1 MKKFFVR
8 DADGE
13 EYEVEEI
20 KECKDEVVE
29 YAKQLQFKR
38 EYLASR
44 HLGKDAF
51 YFDGNNAVDGKTD
64 RNIPGAR
71 LGMDRKQLEAVL
83 DKYFRVHD
91 SVKDDDV
98 IEEVSE
104 TEEQPEVLTDEEI
117 KALKTLAS
125 VADKLVALTMD
136 EDKTEDDEEDKEI
149 VELGDEDEDEE
160 EIDEIKEKKEE
171 VVDTEEKK
179 THDSMKSFGAI
190 EKKKTVVDSE
200 IDTDIDNAWTKRYG
214 GNK

>member
-20 KECKDEVVE
+20 KECNDEVVE

-51 YFDGNNAVDGKTD
+51 YFDGSNAVDGNTR

-83 DKYFRVHD
+83 DKYFGVHD

-98 IEEVSE
+98 IEEISE
-104 TEEQPEVLTDEEI
+104 TEEQPEALTEDEI

-136 EDKTEDDEEDKEI
+136 EDKTEDAEEDKEI

-160 EIDEIKEKKEE
+160 EIEEIKEKKEE

-190 EKKKTVVDSE
+190 EKKKTVIDSE